1 MTETAP
7 TEAGTRRL
15 FFALWPDATTRDA
28 LNRTGLWLHRHWG
41 GRRMRAD
48 TLHLTLSF
56 LGDVPAA
63 QLDVL
68 LRDIQPIAIERFE
81 LSLDRPGYWPH
92 NHIGWLG
99 LSLPSAPLEALVQ
112 ALRDQLGERAIA
124 FDNRPHTPHVTL
136 LRKSQGGEALTCLPV
151 KWSVDEF
158 VLVASDP
165 QADDAHYAVLKR
177 WPLAG

>member
-1 MTETAP
+1 
-7 TEAGTRRL
+7 
-15 FFALWPDATTRDA
+15 
-28 LNRTGLWLHRHWG
+28 
-41 GRRMRAD
+41 MRAD

-56 LGDVPAA
+56 LGDVTAA

-68 LRDIQPIAIERFE
+68 LRDIQAIAIKRFE
-81 LSLDRPGYWPH
+81 LSLDWPGYWPH

-136 LRKSQGGEALTCLPV
+136 LRKSQGGEAVTCLPV

-165 QADDAHYAVLKR
+165 QADGAHYAVLKR

>member
-1 MTETAP
+1 
-7 TEAGTRRL
+7 
-15 FFALWPDATTRDA
+15 
-28 LNRTGLWLHRHWG
+28 
-41 GRRMRAD
+41 MRAD

-68 LRDIQPIAIERFE
+68 LQDIQPIAIGRFE
-81 LSLDRPGYWPH
+81 LNLDQPGYWPH

-165 QADDAHYAVLKR
+165 QADGAHYAVLKR